1 MAGRWRRCLGERGGA
16 FLLGAVVAVAVIA
29 AVIGGEAAL
38 SSTAFC
44 TSCHSMSY
52 PAAELK
58 KSTHYGALGADRAV
72 LALATQG
79 AADEIRHADLCVR
92 LASRYAGHDVEPD
105 PVAPVE
111 LPSHPGTEPRLRMQ
125 LHAAGLAISETLAA
139 AFLERCLS
147 EAEREPNASPTVLTV
162 LRDHLSDDVS
172 HARVGFAHLASRAV
186 SDAERA
192 AIAALLP
199 RLLGANLRHWRRR
212 IVELP
217 VVPAHGYPAHAALLQ
232 SVEVAAREVL
242 VPGFAHVGIR
252 AG

>member
-1 MAGRWRRCLGERGGA
+1 MKERRALPEHDAAIDSLDSATRAQLAALWRERA
-16 FLLGAVVAVAVIA
+16 TTELGAGWGFSLLV
-29 AVIGGEAAL
+29 
-38 SSTAFC
+38 C
-44 TSCHSMSY
+44 
-52 PAAELK
+52 EL
-58 KSTHYGALGADRAV
+58 HALGADRAV

-139 AFLERCLS
+139 AFLERCLG
-147 EAEREPNASPTVLTV
+147 EAEREPDASPTVLTV

-192 AIAALLP
+192 AIAELLP

-217 VVPAHGYPAHAALLQ
+217 VVPAHGYPAHDALLQ